1 MGLASSLL
9 WWGGM
14 LLLAVALGR
23 MTWSHLLTRYP
34 FFSVYLAAVFCRSP
48 VLLSLRPVTSDGYR
62 AGYWISEF
70 LCAMLAFGVTWEIYA
85 RTLSPYPGVRRMART
100 LMSILLAIMG
110 AKALVEICGSPLH
123 NMGSTVLEFERDLRV
138 VQMLLLLGLMG
149 LVAHYALPMG
159 KNVLSILVGYGL
171 YLGVRVV
178 LLTALVRSG
187 LLYNAAVSLILQAG
201 WNLAVVIWCVGMS
214 SHSEAPAPDHR
225 LECDYERASE
235 RTIRAM
241 GQLRSH
247 LVHSWRS
254 S

>member
-23 MTWSHLLTRYP
+23 MTWARLLTRYP
-34 FFSVYLAAVFCRSP
+34 FFSVYLAGVFCRAP

-70 LCAMLAFGVTWEIYA
+70 VCAMLAFGVTWEIYA
-85 RTLSPYPGVRRMART
+85 RTLTPYPGVRRMART
-100 LMSILLAIMG
+100 LMSILLAVMG
-110 AKALVEICGSPLH
+110 AKALVEIRGSPLH
-123 NMGSTVLEFERDLRV
+123 NMNSTVLEFERDLRV
-138 VQMLLLLGLMG
+138 VQMLLLLGLLG

-159 KNVLSILVGYGL
+159 KNVLSIMLGYGL

-178 LLTALVRSG
+178 SLTALSRAG
-187 LLYNAAVSLILQAG
+187 LVYNALVSLVLQAG
-201 WNLAVVIWCVGMS
+201 WNVTVVIWCFGMWS
-214 SHSEAPAPDHR
+214 YSGVPTPDHR
-225 LECDYERASE
+225 MECDYERASE

-241 GQLRSH
+241 GQLRSY

>member
-1 MGLASSLL
+1 MRLASSLL

-23 MTWSHLLTRYP
+23 MTWARLLTRYP
-34 FFSVYLAAVFCRSP
+34 FFSVYLAGVFWRAP
-48 VLLSLRPVTSDGYR
+48 VLLYLRPVTSEGYR

-70 LCAMLAFGVTWEIYA
+70 VCAVLAFGVTWEIYA
-85 RTLSPYPGVRRMART
+85 RTLAPYPGVRRMARM
-100 LMSILLAIMG
+100 LMSILLAVMG
-110 AKALVEICGSPLH
+110 AKALVELCGSPLH
-123 NMGSTVLEFERDLRV
+123 NMGATVLEFERDLRV
-138 VQMLLLLGLMG
+138 VQMLLLLGLLG

-159 KNVLSILVGYGL
+159 KNVLSIMVGYGL

-178 LLTALVRSG
+178 SLTVLAHAGLV
-187 LLYNAAVSLILQAG
+187 YNAAVSLILQAG
-201 WNLAVVIWCVGMS
+201 WNVTVGIWCLGMWS
-214 SHSEAPAPDHR
+214 YSGVPAPDHHM
-225 LECDYERASE
+225 ECDYERASE

>member
-1 MGLASSLL
+1 
-9 WWGGM
+9 M

-23 MTWSHLLTRYP
+23 MTWAHLLTRYP
-34 FFSVYLAAVFCRSP
+34 FFSVYLAAVLCRSP
-48 VLLSLRPVTSDGYR
+48 LLLSLRPVTSDGYR

-70 LCAMLAFGVTWEIYA
+70 VCAALAFGVTWEIYA
-85 RTLSPYPGVRRMART
+85 RTLAPYPGVRRMART
-100 LMSILLAIMG
+100 LMSILLAVMG

-123 NMGSTVLEFERDLRV
+123 SMGATVLEFERDLRL
-138 VQMLLLLGLMG
+138 VQMLLLLGLVG

-159 KNVLSILVGYGL
+159 SNVLSILVGYGL

-178 LLTALVRSG
+178 LLTLLAYTG
-187 LLYNAAVSLILQAG
+187 LIYNAAVSLILQAG
-201 WNLAVVIWCVGMS
+201 WNFAVVIWCVGMWS
-214 SHSEAPAPDHR
+214 DSAVPAPDLR

-235 RTIRAM
+235 RTMRAM
-241 GQLRSH
+241 GQLRTH

>member
-1 MGLASSLL
+1 MGLVSSLL
-9 WWGGM
+9 WWGGIV
-14 LLLAVALGR
+14 LLAFALGR
-23 MTWSHLLTRYP
+23 MTRAHLLTRYP

-48 VLLSLRPVTSDGYR
+48 VLLCLRPVTSDGYR

-70 LCAMLAFGVTWEIYA
+70 VCAMLAFGVTWEIYA
-85 RTLSPYPGVRRMART
+85 RTLAPYPGVRRMART
-100 LMSILLAIMG
+100 LMRILLAVMG
-110 AKALVEICGSPLH
+110 AKAAVEICGSPLH

-138 VQMLLLLGLMG
+138 VQMLLLLGLLG

-159 KNVLSILVGYGL
+159 KNVLSIMVGYGL

-178 LLTALVRSG
+178 LLTVLAHAG
-187 LLYNAAVSLILQAG
+187 LDYNAAISLMLQAG
-201 WNLAVVIWCVGMS
+201 WNLTVVIWCIGMWS
-214 SHSEAPAPDHR
+214 YSGVPAPNQR
-225 LECDYERASE
+225 VECDYERASE